1 MGFARRGEKASLV
14 IALVFCGTVA
24 LELTDIAGSIK
35 TSRYQII
42 KRQIALRQGKGH
54 TEWWRIL
61 KWASAEYRDEF
72 YRKLP
77 RYWFRLISW
86 SLLALAGIVLV
97 SILGSCGADA
107 KDTDQETASAAA
119 TPAPTAALLLATAIP
134 TPTHTRPPTATRFPT
149 STAAPTSAGG
159 GEFAAQRTRAA
170 PTLAAVAI
178 LAPRLVNKTGNHHQW
193 TLATNAA
200 SDQQRARYGLAGF
213 RSITDRKGQP
223 YTCAIYKDGN
233 QVPRVNLTFS
243 RDLTYTVVTNQFGER
258 QGASLRRNSRAERWP
273 RRTAAG
279 CPGHRSL
286 CADGPPLGT
295 APDGP
300 SVPSRGAPRW
310 LSLSAR
316 PHPSLSQK
324 PAGHRRP

>member
-1 MGFARRGEKASLV
+1 MVCTPAGGVLTTPIMQFATIGIVTLLALLLVIDWSTRLLVSEPVNTMKLAAIIDLIIGAMIALAILTVLWASLGGGEKASLV

-42 KRQIALRQGKGH
+42 KRQIALRPGKGH

-61 KWASAEYRDEF
+61 KWASAEYGDEF

-77 RYWFRLISW
+77 RYWFRIISW

-134 TPTHTRPPTATRFPT
+134 TPTHTRSPTATPAPTATRFPT
-149 STAAPTSAGG
+149 STAAPASAGG

-170 PTLAAVAI
+170 PTLSVVAI
-178 LAPRLVNKTGNHHQW
+178 LAPRKER
-193 TLATNAA
+193 AT
-200 SDQQRARYGLAGF
+200 D
-213 RSITDRKGQP
+213 
-223 YTCAIYKDGN
+223 
-233 QVPRVNLTFS
+233 
-243 RDLTYTVVTNQFGER
+243 
-258 QGASLRRNSRAERWP
+258 
-273 RRTAAG
+273 
-279 CPGHRSL
+279 
-286 CADGPPLGT
+286 
-295 APDGP
+295 
-300 SVPSRGAPRW
+300 
-310 LSLSAR
+310 
-316 PHPSLSQK
+316 
-324 PAGHRRP
+324 